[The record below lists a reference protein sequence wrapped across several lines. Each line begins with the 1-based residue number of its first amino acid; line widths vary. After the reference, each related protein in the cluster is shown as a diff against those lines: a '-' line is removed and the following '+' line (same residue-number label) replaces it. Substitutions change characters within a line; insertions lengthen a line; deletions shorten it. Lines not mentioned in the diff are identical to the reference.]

1 MNDRQRRLYERI
13 KNRYDAYLQDNVKH
27 DLLMF
32 ILRDEEKNILAEMGL
47 GKISILMRADVP
59 AVLKKFEKLQAK
71 PEEIFLFKE
80 G

>member
-1 MNDRQRRLYERI
+1 MNDGQRRLYERI

-27 DLLMF
+27 GLLMF
-32 ILRDEEKNILAEMGL
+32 VLRDEETNILAEMGF

>member
-1 MNDRQRRLYERI
+1 MNDGQQRLYERI

>member
-1 MNDRQRRLYERI
+1 MNDGQRRLYGRI

-27 DLLMF
+27 GLVMF
-32 ILRDEEKNILAEMGL
+32 VLRDEEVNILAEMGF
-47 GKISILMRADVP
+47 GKRGILMRADVP